1 MENFGAS
8 PLKSLHINTEAG
20 FRGGE
25 VQTLGLVRHLAA
37 WDHPTIL
44 LAPPLSELAQRAEG
58 AGLRVL
64 PLKSRGEWDL
74 LAVWRLRRLL
84 HREDPDVLHAHTPH
98 ALTLAL
104 LARGN
109 SPRPIVVGT
118 RRVSFP
124 LRSGLSAL
132 KWARADALVAVSRSI
147 AESLDKSGIPPDRI
161 RVIHSG
167 VDMGRFDSLPP
178 KEVARR
184 RWALPERS
192 PCVGV
197 VSALSHHKGVGV
209 FMTAFRRVWMEV
221 PTIRALVAG
230 TGDLLEP
237 LRKAAENQTL
247 PIRFLGFLP
256 DPVELLPALD
266 LLVLPSLSG
275 EGSPGAVKE
284 AAAAGIPV
292 VATDVGGTAEILRPD
307 IEAIFVPPGD
317 PDALARGILRVITD
331 AGLAQRLREAALVR
345 VKGFSMESTAAANLA
360 LYRELLNGNARK

>member
-1 MENFGAS
+1 
-8 PLKSLHINTEAG
+8 
-20 FRGGE
+20 
-25 VQTLGLVRHLAA
+25 
-37 WDHPTIL
+37 
-44 LAPPLSELAQRAEG
+44 
-58 AGLRVL
+58 
-64 PLKSRGEWDL
+64 
-74 LAVWRLRRLL
+74 
-84 HREDPDVLHAHTPH
+84 
-98 ALTLAL
+98 
-104 LARGN
+104 
-109 SPRPIVVGT
+109 
-118 RRVSFP
+118 
-124 LRSGLSAL
+124 
-132 KWARADALVAVSRSI
+132 
-147 AESLDKSGIPPDRI
+147 
-161 RVIHSG
+161 
-167 VDMGRFDSLPP
+167 
-178 KEVARR
+178 
-184 RWALPERS
+184 
-192 PCVGV
+192 
-197 VSALSHHKGVGV
+197 
-209 FMTAFRRVWMEV
+209 MTAFRRVWMEV

-360 LYRELLNGNARK
+360 LYREILNGKNGSR